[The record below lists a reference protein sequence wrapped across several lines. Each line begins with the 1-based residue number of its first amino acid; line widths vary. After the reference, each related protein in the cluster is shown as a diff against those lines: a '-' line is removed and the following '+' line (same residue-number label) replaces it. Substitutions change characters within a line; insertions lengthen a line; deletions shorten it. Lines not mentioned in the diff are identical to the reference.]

1 MRAAHCGSPG
11 CIAATEAGKLA
22 RHIEDMSEGG
32 VLQVQ
37 RGIWMAQRGSRR
49 AIGGSL
55 GACSV

>member
-1 MRAAHCGSPG
+1 MAVWGALLRSKQ
-11 CIAATEAGKLA
+11 GKLA
-22 RHIEDMSEGG
+22 RHIEDVSEGG

-37 RGIWMAQRGSRR
+37 RGIWMAQGGSRR

>member
-1 MRAAHCGSPG
+1 MRAAHCGRLG
-11 CIAATEAGKLA
+11 CIAAIEAGKLA
-22 RHIEDMSEGG
+22 RHIEDMSKGG
-32 VLQVQ
+32 VPQVQ